1 MTDYEFELLLED
13 IRESLDPSI
22 GSPVVAVYDAS
33 KDSPIG
39 SIYHCDISHDHSRIV
54 VNRDLLLEHYPYAD
68 RDTLRK
74 MLLEEIERLRITS
87 HGGK

>member
-13 IRESLDPSI
+13 IQESLDPSE
-22 GSPVVAVYDAS
+22 GAPAVVVYDGS
-33 KDSPIG
+33 KDSPMG
-39 SIYHCDISHDHSRIV
+39 NIYHCDISQDHSRIV
-54 VNRDLLLEHYPYAD
+54 VNRDLLLERYPYAD

-87 HGGK
+87 HGRK

>member
-13 IRESLDPSI
+13 IQNGLDPSI
-22 GSPVVAVYDAS
+22 GSPVVAVYDGS
-33 KDSPIG
+33 KDSPMG
-39 SIYHCDISHDHSRIV
+39 DLYYCDISLDRSRIT

-68 RDTLRK
+68 QDTLRK